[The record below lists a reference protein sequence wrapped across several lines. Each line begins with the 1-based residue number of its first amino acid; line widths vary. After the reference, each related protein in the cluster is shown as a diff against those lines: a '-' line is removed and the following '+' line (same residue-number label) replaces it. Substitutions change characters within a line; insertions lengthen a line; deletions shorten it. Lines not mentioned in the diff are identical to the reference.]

1 MRMNQDL
8 PHFRRNAF
16 RTHDGDGG
24 RLLLHGSQGIRI
36 DSKAECRR
44 QAGRAQHAELV
55 FGKSLQRIADRPHDA
70 RLQVPPSTDV
80 VDQFVRER
88 VVEHPVDGEV
98 AAKRIFPSGAE
109 RYGVRSPAIAVRGVT
124 TKRGHFNLPFL
135 STSQDGDHA
144 KRRAD
149 NQRPPLAET
158 APDLVGRGVGRDVVV
173 VRDEPRELIAH
184 APSGPQGLKTSVVEL
199 LHDPYSETSC
209 AIGSDIVAHGQPL
222 EILARGWGVVRDR
235 LGPRS

>member
-1 MRMNQDL
+1 MSTPSGPR
-8 PHFRRNAF
+8 
-16 RTHDGDGG
+16 
-24 RLLLHGSQGIRI
+24 
-36 DSKAECRR
+36 E
-44 QAGRAQHAELV
+44 HAELV

-135 STSQDGDHA
+135 LASQDGDHA

-158 APDLVGRGVGRDVVV
+158 APDVVGRGVGRDVVV
-173 VRDEPRELIAH
+173 VRDEPRSAH
-184 APSGPQGLKTSVVEL
+184 RARTLRPTMPQNQRRGAS
-199 LHDPYSETSC
+199 
-209 AIGSDIVAHGQPL
+209 
-222 EILARGWGVVRDR
+222 ARSTQRNVLRDR
-235 LGPRS
+235 VGHCRSWATARNSRPRVGRCARPPRSS